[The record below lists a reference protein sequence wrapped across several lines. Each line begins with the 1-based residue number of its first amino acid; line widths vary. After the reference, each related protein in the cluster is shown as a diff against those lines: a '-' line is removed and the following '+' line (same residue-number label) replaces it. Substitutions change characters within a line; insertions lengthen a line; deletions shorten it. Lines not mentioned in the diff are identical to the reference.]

1 MKYIYLIT
9 KRIFDFIVGLIG
21 TILLVPIIILVKI
34 AYMCTGDFKSIF
46 YTQKRIGYRGKEFRL
61 IKFRSMVPNAD
72 EVLKE
77 MLKDKKIK
85 KIWDKDHKLE
95 DDPRVT
101 KVGKFLR
108 KLSLDETPQFINIL
122 IGNMSLVGNR
132 PYLIRER
139 KDMGDYYEKIVSIK
153 PGLTGYWQVNGRSDN
168 SFEKR
173 LQLEYYYSFNYGF
186 ILDIKII
193 IKTIKV
199 VLGMEGSK

>member
-46 YTQKRIGYRGKEFRL
+46 YTQKRIGYHGKEFRL

-85 KIWDKDHKLE
+85 KVWDKDHKLE

-101 KVGKFLR
+101 KVGKILR

>member
-21 TILLVPIIILVKI
+21 TIFLIPLIILVKI

-46 YTQKRIGYRGKEFRL
+46 YTQKRIGKKGKEFTL
-61 IKFRSMVPNAD
+61 FKFRSMVPNAD

-77 MLKDKKIK
+77 ILKDKKIK
-85 KIWDKDHKLE
+85 KIWDNDHKLE
-95 DDPRVT
+95 NDPRVT
-101 KVGKFLR
+101 KIGKILR
-108 KLSLDETPQFINIL
+108 KTSLDETPQFINVL

-173 LQLEYYYSFNYGF
+173 LQLEYYYSLNYGF

>member
-21 TILLVPIIILVKI
+21 TIFLIPLIILVKI

-46 YTQKRIGYRGKEFRL
+46 YTQKRIGKKGKEFTL
-61 IKFRSMVPNAD
+61 FKFRSMVPNAD

-77 MLKDKKIK
+77 ILKDKKIK
-85 KIWDKDHKLE
+85 KIWDNDHKLE
-95 DDPRVT
+95 NDPRVT
-101 KVGKFLR
+101 KIGKILR
-108 KLSLDETPQFINIL
+108 KTSIDEMPQFINIL

-173 LQLEYYYSFNYGF
+173 LQLEYYYSLNYGF